1 MQQPGVGM
9 PGLQMPGQMPHGG
22 PDQDEMK
29 AEARRQIDMALQ
41 PQEQHQ
47 QQMLIQQIGQMQQF
61 MDGVQ
66 VHGAAQDTHGVS
78 APPCATAV
86 PAPLTRRR
94 ACAQMVVKQRRKAE
108 IIFQQ
113 NEEMR
118 RNLAQA
124 YGTDWREQDQRAQ
137 QEARERQQQEQDRQR
152 VARDGWQHPQVSF
165 ASARRERAMHRT
177 EWPPAGTGPGLRPRE
192 GAGPSDVAEADR
204 HPHAPAP
211 RVVDARERARDP
223 EQPARRDRRQAGAD
237 QAAPNGRAPFAARD

>member
-9 PGLQMPGQMPHGG
+9 PGLQMPHGAHGG
-22 PDQDEMK
+22 PDQDELQ
-29 AEARRQIDMALQ
+29 AAARRQLDLALQ
-41 PQEQHQ
+41 PQRQQHMVQ
-47 QQMLIQQIGQMQQF
+47 QLQKMGRMQQF

-66 VHGAAQDTHGVS
+66 VHGAQDTHGVS

-86 PAPLTRRR
+86 PPPAPLTRRR
-94 ACAQMVVKQRRKAE
+94 ACAQLVAKHRREAE
-108 IIFQQ
+108 IIFRQ

-223 EQPARRDRRQAGAD
+223 EQPAPRDRRQAGAD
-237 QAAPNGRAPFAARD
+237 QAAQNGRAPFAARD